1 MAAMPTAPPNDA
13 GIELCYETF
22 GDASGEP
29 MLLVMGLGAQMVVW
43 DDDFVEALVDRGFYV
58 IRYDNRDVGMSTK
71 CEVIAP
77 EEVGVRILSAMGGA
91 KPEAPY
97 LLSDMAA
104 DGMSLLDHLGVDS
117 AHIVGASMGGM
128 IVQQM
133 VVDHPQRV
141 RSVTSIMST
150 TGDPDVGQPEPE
162 AMAMLLQP
170 PPANREQAI
179 EQGVVSSRA
188 ISSPAHFDEDKA
200 RQRAALT
207 YDRCFHPDGVARQ
220 LLAIIASDSRS
231 PGLRE
236 VQVPALV
243 IHGDADPLVTPSGGE
258 RTAEVIPGAEL
269 LVLEGMGHDLPP
281 VYWPQIVEAITA
293 LAARSVAA
301 A

>member
-1 MAAMPTAPPNDA
+1 MPTAPPNDA

-29 MLLVMGLGAQMVVW
+29 MLLVMGLGAQMIVW
-43 DDDFVEALVDRGFYV
+43 DDELVQAFVDRGFHV
-58 IRYDNRDVGMSTK
+58 IRYDNRDVGLSTK
-71 CEVIAP
+71 CDVISP
-77 EEVGVRILSAMGGA
+77 EEVGARILSAMGGET
-91 KPEAPY
+91 PEAPY
-97 LLSDMAA
+97 LLSDLAA
-104 DGMSLLDHLGVDS
+104 DGMSLLDHLGIES

-133 VVDHPQRV
+133 VIDFPQRV

-150 TGDPDVGQPEPE
+150 TGDPDVGQPEPQ

-170 PPANREQAI
+170 PPQTREQAI

-188 ISSPAHFDEDKA
+188 ISSPTHFDEDKA
-200 RQRAALT
+200 RIRAAQT
-207 YDRCFHPDGVARQ
+207 YDRCFHPDGAARQ
-220 LLAIIASDSRS
+220 LLAIIASGSRS
-231 PGLRE
+231 AALRE
-236 VQVPALV
+236 VDLPALV
-243 IHGDADPLVTPSGGE
+243 IHGDADPLVTPSGGA

-269 LVLEGMGHDLPP
+269 IVLEGMGHDLPP

>member
-22 GDASGEP
+22 GDPSGEP
-29 MLLVMGLGAQMVVW
+29 LLFVMGLGAQMLAW
-43 DDDFVEALVDRGFYV
+43 DDDLIEAFVDRGFYA
-58 IRYDNRDVGMSTK
+58 IRYDNRDVGLSTK
-71 CEVIAP
+71 VEGLP
-77 EEVGVRILSAMGGA
+77 TEEVGARILSAMGGA

-104 DGMSLLDHLGVDS
+104 DGMSLLDHLGIES
-117 AHIVGASMGGM
+117 AHLIGASMGGM

-141 RSVTSIMST
+141 RSITSIMST
-150 TGDPDVGQPEPE
+150 TGDQDVGQPQPE

-170 PPANREQAI
+170 PPTTRDEAI
-179 EQGVVSSRA
+179 EQSVVGSRA
-188 ISSPAHFDEDKA
+188 IGSPAHFDEEQA
-200 RQRAALT
+200 RSRAAIA
-207 YDRCFHPDGVARQ
+207 YDRCYHPDGVARQ

-231 PGLRE
+231 PGLRTVE
-236 VQVPALV
+236 VPALV
-243 IHGDADPLVTPSGGE
+243 VHGDSDPLVTPSGGA

-281 VYWPQIVEAITA
+281 VYWPQVVEAVTKV
-293 LAARSVAA
+293 AARSAA
-301 A
+301 AA